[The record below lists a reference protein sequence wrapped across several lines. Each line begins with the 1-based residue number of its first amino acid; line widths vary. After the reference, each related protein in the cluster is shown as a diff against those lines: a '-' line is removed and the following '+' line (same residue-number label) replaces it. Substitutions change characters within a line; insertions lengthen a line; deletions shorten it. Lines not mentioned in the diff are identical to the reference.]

1 MINSLSSTEF
11 ERPLQV
17 ALKAARQGGR
27 ILVKRQAETREIKAK
42 GFRDIVTD
50 ADLAANRAIR
60 AALEKAFP
68 THVILSEEDP
78 LPSVSI
84 KRAENIWIL
93 DPLDGTTN
101 YSRGF
106 PVYAVSLALARKGQ
120 AQVGVIYDPLR
131 DECFS
136 AVRGQGAFL
145 NNRPIHVSQI
155 TRFQDAIFGFELSHE
170 QSLRERGLGWFA
182 RLGAQS
188 VTARIGGSAA
198 LSLAYIAAGRMDGYM
213 HLSLNSW
220 DVAAGI
226 LIAREAGARVTHLDG
241 SAASLNG
248 GAYLAANSKFL
259 SVMLQAVRELQAEE
273 QATASPSQLP

>member
-1 MINSLSSTEF
+1 MINKTSSTEF

-27 ILVKRQAETREIKAK
+27 ILVKRQAETREIRAK

-60 AALEKAFP
+60 TALEKAFP
-68 THVILSEEDP
+68 DHIILSEEDP

-106 PVYAVSLALARKGQ
+106 PVYAVSLALAQKGQ

-145 NNRPIHVSQI
+145 NGRPIHVSQVR
-155 TRFQDAIFGFELSHE
+155 RFQDAIFGFELSHE
-170 QSLRERGLGWFA
+170 QGLRERGLAWFA